1 MDRATPQ
8 FVRQRRRNVDRVTL
22 IIMIVFVVLA
32 LVTAVVAFIWARNF
46 FASWSM
52 TGLDGNPPLLSLP
65 GNTGSN
71 GEIVIPEGSAN
82 QPFQPSDA
90 APAPQ
95 PWDGKTRVTILL
107 MGLDYRDCE
116 TDAGFQDCDT
126 STASRTDSMML
137 VSIDPISKTAG
148 MLSIPRDLWVYI
160 PGFDYHKINTAYFL
174 GEANK
179 MPEGGPGLAMDTVE
193 QVLGVPVNYYAQV
206 DFNAFVRII
215 DELDGVKIKPQE
227 RIRIDPIGPDNDFY
241 LDPGTYV
248 VDGETALAYARNRYT
263 EGGDFDRAHR
273 QQEVIL
279 SVRDRVLQ
287 FNMLPTLIA
296 KAPRLYNEVQQGIRT
311 NLTLQQIVQLALLAQ
326 DIGVENI
333 KRGVIGP
340 PQYITFSESPDGQS
354 IEIPVTDQ
362 IRILRDEIFASGPA
376 AGPAA
381 ISSDIGE
388 LVRQEQARVVVQNGT
403 TTEGLASR
411 TANYLRENGINVVGE
426 ANADQVYT
434 TSTIIDYTGK
444 PYTIRFLAEMLKVE
458 NARVLNRFDPNAQVD
473 VEIILGTTFAKE
485 NPLP

>member
-8 FVRQRRRNVDRVTL
+8 FVRRRRNVDRTTL
-22 IIMIVFVVLA
+22 IIIIVFAVLA
-32 LVTAVVAFIWARNF
+32 LATAVVAFIWARSF

-52 TGLDGNPPLLSLP
+52 TGLDGSGPVLSSS
-65 GNTGSN
+65 GNTGQN
-71 GEIVIPEGSAN
+71 GQIVVPEGSAN
-82 QPFQPSDA
+82 QAFQPSDS

-95 PWDGKTRVTILL
+95 PWDGKTRVSILL

-116 TDAGFQDCDT
+116 TEAGFQECDT
-126 STASRTDSMML
+126 NTASRTDSMML

-160 PGFDYHKINTAYFL
+160 PGFDYAKINTAYFL
-174 GEANK
+174 GEVYK

-193 QVLGVPVNYYAQV
+193 QVLGVPVQYYAQV

-215 DELDGVKIKPQE
+215 DELGGVKIRPQE
-227 RIRIDPIGPDNDFY
+227 RIRIDPIGPDNSFY
-241 LDPGTYV
+241 LEPGVYV
-248 VDGETALAYARNRYT
+248 VDGATALAYARNRYT
-263 EGGDFDRAHR
+263 EGGDFDRANR

-296 KAPRLYNEVQQGIRT
+296 KAPALYREVQQGVRT

-326 DIGVENI
+326 EIGTENI

-340 PQYITFSESPDGQS
+340 PQYVTFSEAPDGQA

-362 IRILRDEIFASGPA
+362 IRLLRDEIFASGPA

-381 ISSDIGE
+381 VSGDLNE
-388 LVRQEQARVVVQNGT
+388 LVRQENARVVVKNGT

-411 TANYLRENGINVVGE
+411 TANYLREQGLNIVGE

-434 TSTIIDYTGK
+434 SSTIIDYTGK

-458 NARVLNRFDPNAQVD
+458 NARVLNRYDPNAQVD
-473 VEIILGTTFAKE
+473 IEVILGTTFADSNE
-485 NPLP
+485 LP